1 MWHWKSS
8 TGVQPVAHVMGR
20 RVDPPVCCHCQ
31 CKVFHLKRFLC
42 GGHNTHCKLKGI
54 LWILGGDLN
63 VERTCTLFLSY
74 LSSPKH
80 LEVLSLVCV
89 SQGERRK
96 YTMEQTGGLHSC
108 TLHLLHEYQKKNLLF
123 VGRNEAL
130 GMDGKCLGSCWDAG
144 FLLAFLCNKSVWQT
158 IPYRT
163 RTNHRSGYSTSFDWS
178 LIDNLLENTI
188 L

>member
-1 MWHWKSS
+1 M
-8 TGVQPVAHVMGR
+8 
-20 RVDPPVCCHCQ
+20 
-31 CKVFHLKRFLC
+31 
-42 GGHNTHCKLKGI
+42 
-54 LWILGGDLN
+54 
-63 VERTCTLFLSY
+63 
-74 LSSPKH
+74 
-80 LEVLSLVCV
+80 

-108 TLHLLHEYQKKNLLF
+108 TLHLLHEYQKKNLSF

-130 GMDGKCLGSCWDAG
+130 GMDGKCLGSCWDAV

-163 RTNHRSGYSTSFDWS
+163 RTNHRSGYPTSFDRS

-188 L
+188 LYVCCLYVDGGRTQLSSEKLDFTLLQPSPTLMSQTCWCDSRKRYF